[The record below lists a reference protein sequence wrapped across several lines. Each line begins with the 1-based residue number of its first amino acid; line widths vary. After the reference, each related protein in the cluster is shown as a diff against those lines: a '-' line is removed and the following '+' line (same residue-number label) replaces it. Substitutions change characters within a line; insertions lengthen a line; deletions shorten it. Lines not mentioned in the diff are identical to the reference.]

1 MPCPK
6 WTTSNN
12 DRIQFPFGRSQVIAI
27 HKLFSDYR
35 KNNPGSSMKD
45 HTPRFDSEMLETI
58 NYELEERIQED
69 DQTPKRE
76 EI

>member
-1 MPCPK
+1 M
-6 WTTSNN
+6 
-12 DRIQFPFGRSQVIAI
+12 IAI

-45 HTPRFDSEMLETI
+45 QTPRFDSEMLETI